1 MVNQDE
7 TGLSLPTC
15 SKRNT
20 DSVQGRVEAGVLT
33 SSGIQETWPWGHEK
47 QTAGSKTPPNPHP
60 REATRKFF
68 VFPGLWTMEVRGGG
82 KGFPVRN
89 QNPKPV
95 QCEIQI
101 YTIFKCGIP
110 KPRNLT

>member
-20 DSVQGRVEAGVLT
+20 DSVQGGVAAGVLT
-33 SSGIQETWPWGHEK
+33 SSGIQDTWPWGHEK
-47 QTAGSKTPPNPHP
+47 QTAGSKTLPNPHP

-89 QNPKPV
+89 QNSKPV
-95 QCEIQI
+95 
-101 YTIFKCGIP
+101 
-110 KPRNLT
+110 